1 MTPQPHQSSRKS
13 GNQAAVFEIDRFIH
27 DANRH
32 AEVTQQAV
40 ELAIQ

>member
-13 GNQAAVFEIDRFIH
+13 GNKAAVFEIDRIIH

-32 AEVTQQAV
+32 SEVTQQAV
-40 ELAIQ
+40 ELAIK